1 MVLNIFK
8 SVHFYYFI
16 LYFNI
21 HKKKLKHPNCWVL
34 QIKIYL
40 NEKTLSVIK
49 KDDFT

>member
-8 SVHFYYFI
+8 SVNFYYFI

-40 NEKTLSVIK
+40 NEKNTECDK
-49 KDDFT
+49 NDYFT